1 MLLDETKITGAIEL
15 QSLVDSHQ
23 QPFVIVDR
31 DYRILAVN
39 KAYERNYGTS
49 HAGAVGHYCYKVSHN
64 NDVPCHEV
72 GEDCP
77 HQQLFKK
84 REQHSCIHLHYDQDH
99 RMHQVRVTAYPLVSS
114 TGALYMG
121 EMIEEISAHEE
132 VSPNGQDRM
141 VGEAPA
147 FTACLQQLGLVAA
160 SEIPVLLQGQTGT
173 GKELAAS
180 YIHNGSARK
189 FKPFVT
195 IDCTVLTD
203 SLFEAE
209 VFGHARGAFTG
220 SVGERA
226 GLLEQANG
234 GTLFLDEVGEL
245 PPSQQAKLLRVLETG
260 KFRRVGG
267 RGTRKTDIRLIC
279 ASNVHL
285 WEAVKAGRFREDLY
299 YRIACLTIR
308 LPSLRERMEDIEVL
322 AKTLLN
328 PICRSLKRDLHF
340 TPGALERLQSYDY
353 PGNIRELRNI
363 LFVTATRCPGNNLTA
378 AFIDDAMGHLSRSH
392 DHAQDDA
399 GQIAPAGDNGETP
412 VTPTA
417 APQATDATSLQDIEA
432 QHIAALIEQHQ
443 GNRKQIASALGI
455 SERTLYRKL
464 KKYKLG

>member
-1 MLLDETKITGAIEL
+1 MLLNESKAAGAIEL
-15 QSLVDSHQ
+15 QSLVDSHR
-23 QPFVIVDR
+23 QPFVIVDQ

-64 NDVPCHEV
+64 NDVPCYEL

-77 HQQLFKK
+77 HQHLFEK
-84 REQHSCIHLHYDQDH
+84 REQHSCIHLHYDDSH
-99 RMHQVRVTAYPLVSS
+99 RMHQVRVTAYPLVTSS
-114 TGALYMG
+114 GALYMG
-121 EMIEEISAHEE
+121 EMIEEITPADDARLSDNE
-132 VSPNGQDRM
+132 RM

-160 SEIPVLLQGQTGT
+160 SDIPVLLQGETGT
-173 GKELAAS
+173 GKELAAN
-180 YIHNGSARK
+180 YVHNGSARK

-245 PPSQQAKLLRVLETG
+245 PPTQQAKLLRVLETG

-267 RGTRKTDIRLIC
+267 RGTRKTDVRLIC

-285 WEAVKAGRFREDLY
+285 WEAVQAGRFREDLY

-308 LPSLRERMEDIEVL
+308 LPSLRERMEDVEVL
-322 AKTLLN
+322 AETMLK
-328 PICRSLKRDLHF
+328 PICNSLNRDIHL

-353 PGNIRELRNI
+353 PGNVRELRNI
-363 LFVTATRCPGNNLTA
+363 LFVAATKCPGNSLTA
-378 AFIDDAMGHLSRSH
+378 PFVTDAMGHLSRSH
-392 DHAQDDA
+392 DQVQDA
-399 GQIAPAGDNGETP
+399 TGRIAPADEKGAKRATRA
-412 VTPTA
+412 A
-417 APQATDATSLQDIEA
+417 APRATDAASLQDVEA
-432 QHIAALIEQHQ
+432 QHIASLIDKHQ
-443 GNRKQIASALGI
+443 GNRKQIAGALGI

-464 KKYKLG
+464 KKYNLG